1 MKEKCVAFNNNSNT
15 IMMDCLDE
23 SILKELSILKEDK
36 IGNLSYS
43 LIKTRTN
50 LCLSTQVFYNIIS
63 CGN

>member
-1 MKEKCVAFNNNSNT
+1 MKEKCVAFNTNINT
-15 IMMDCLDE
+15 ITMDRLDE
-23 SILKELSILKEDK
+23 SILKEDK

-50 LCLSTQVFYNIIS
+50 LCVSTQVFYNIIS